1 MNILFFKNPPF
12 FLRNVKFVEVGL
24 EMRKTLMIM
33 KVPRVLCR
41 ELELKRHFAEA
52 YPDVTVKNVTFAY
65 DVKKLQAIHSELK
78 DAKSALRYCNKH
90 NALDKEE
97 FFVYRVS
104 FHLIKTLDF
113 RLFYSL

>member
-1 MNILFFKNPPF
+1 
-12 FLRNVKFVEVGL
+12 
-24 EMRKTLMIM
+24 M

-65 DVKKLQAIHSELK
+65 DVKKLQAIYSELK

-104 FHLIKTLDF
+104 FQVVCTIVIKTF
-113 RLFYSL
+113 NYF